1 MKVAVLGF
9 GTVGR
14 GVYEM
19 IEKSSFLET
28 GPVLVLPK
36 ECDKDFMVTSIDEI
50 VNDKSVDAVVE
61 CMGGVETA
69 FKFTSACLKSGK
81 HLVTSNKAL
90 VAAKGLELR
99 DIAKQHNA
107 LLLFSAACGGAIPV
121 LHNISIAKNTDE
133 IIQCGGILNGTTNF
147 ILSSILD
154 GRFKSYDSALKEAQ
168 KLGYAEADPTAD
180 VSGMDTMRKVMLL
193 SAVAFDKLPTDGIF
207 NEGIENIDLC
217 PKGYGTVKLVGSCG
231 IAGESV
237 YAYVEPVIC
246 KKDSLYAA
254 VNSNFNAAHYIGK
267 NSGLITLMGQGAGRY
282 PTASAVL
289 RDLTDL
295 CKNPYSMLSD
305 KCSAVKADN
314 SIIKHKYLV
323 SDGEKAHITDA
334 ISVYEMHTNAKQMRS
349 EGKKLF
355 FAAIE
360 E

>member
-1 MKVAVLGF
+1 MKVALLGF

-19 IEKSSFLET
+19 IEKSSFLKT

-50 VNDKSVDAVVE
+50 VDDKSVDVVVE

-90 VAAKGLELR
+90 IAAKGLELR
-99 DIAKQHNA
+99 NIAKENNVQ
-107 LLLFSAACGGAIPV
+107 LLFSAACGGAIPV
-121 LHNISIAKNTDE
+121 LHNISIAKQTDE
-133 IIQCGGILNGTTNF
+133 IVQCGGILNGTTNF
-147 ILSSILD
+147 ILSSIRD
-154 GRFKSYDSALKEAQ
+154 GKFKSYDEALKEAQ
-168 KLGYAEADPTAD
+168 KLGYAEADPSAD

-193 SAVAFDKLPTDGIF
+193 SAVAFDKLPNEGIL

-217 PKGYGTVKLVGSCG
+217 PSDYGPVKLVGSCG
-231 IAGESV
+231 ISEGSV
-237 YAYVEPVIC
+237 FAYVEPVVC
-246 KKDSLYAA
+246 KKDSLYAE
-254 VNSNFNAAHYIGK
+254 VNSNFNAAAYVGK

-295 CKNPYSMLSD
+295 CNKPYCMLGD
-305 KCSAVKADN
+305 KCVAVKADN
-314 SIIKHKYLV
+314 NIVKHRYLV
-323 SDGEKAHITDA
+323 SDGKTSEITEPVSVSDMHKKAKEIR
-334 ISVYEMHTNAKQMRS
+334 NN
-349 EGKKLF
+349 GKKVF